1 MNSLV
6 ETKTEIDNFVIEYET
21 VLVNESD
28 NYLEW
33 KPYQFDDKIASID
46 AKLNERSWLFN
57 NITKR

>member
-28 NYLEW
+28 NYL
-33 KPYQFDDKIASID
+33 D
-46 AKLNERSWLFN
+46 
-57 NITKR
+57 

>member
-28 NYLEW
+28 NYLE
-33 KPYQFDDKIASID
+33 
-46 AKLNERSWLFN
+46 
-57 NITKR
+57 